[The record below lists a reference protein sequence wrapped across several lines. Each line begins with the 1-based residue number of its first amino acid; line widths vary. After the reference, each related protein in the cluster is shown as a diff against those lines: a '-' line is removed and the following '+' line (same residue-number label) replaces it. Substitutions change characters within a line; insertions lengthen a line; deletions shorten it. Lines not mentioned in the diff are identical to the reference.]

1 MEGKCCKYERM
12 TKYECLE
19 CFTFV
24 WNICSKIRE
33 DHDIYNKE
41 EKLIGKCENC
51 DGNQV
56 QSNEK
61 ATTKTRSEN
70 KTTKYPKK
78 QQTDEHSKKHSIFTF
93 DFDLRSVQTCLCN
106 L

>member
-33 DHDIYNKE
+33 DHDIYDKE

-56 QSNEK
+56 AVKQKSN
-61 ATTKTRSEN
+61 N
-70 KTTKYPKK
+70 K
-78 QQTDEHSKKHSIFTF
+78 
-93 DFDLRSVQTCLCN
+93 N
-106 L
+106 